1 MINDLIANKIFKI
14 LILNCRGRELNREN
28 STRYIV
34 PDRRT
39 SKEGG
44 CVTLTGCDTRKC
56 QKIYIKIYILLKSPT
71 ARRYCARLTG
81 IDNEE
86 NICTLLSIFK

>member
-1 MINDLIANKIFKI
+1 MINNLIANKIFKI

-34 PDRRT
+34 SDRRT

-56 QKIYIKIYILLKSPT
+56 QKIYIKIYMTEKSHCSSIL
-71 ARRYCARLTG
+71 R
-81 IDNEE
+81 
-86 NICTLLSIFK
+86 